1 MTTKLLWISFYLFLY
16 SIFIIY
22 VGLKFI
28 NDNDKASEISF
39 SNKKLTGLLFLF
51 TVTAASFSGF
61 FFLVFPGIIFRDGLS
76 AAYISFSVILIPLGG
91 IIFFKRQWLLGKNFG
106 YSTALEMF
114 NDYFKSKFLNYLII
128 IITCFFLVP
137 FLSLQISASGK
148 LYNFLSN
155 NFFDLNLITWIL
167 GLLLL
172 LHVILGGLKSIAYLS
187 IFQTFLIWVGIIIIG
202 FVSLNLVGGFSSLN
216 NGLSILA
223 NIDNTRWNLSPSNN
237 YSALFSIPD
246 LIQLTK
252 GVGRE
257 TPVGG
262 LWTSVMIFTIVVTF
276 MGIQLSPFF
285 SALLFSAKNL
295 KSFAPQQV
303 WVSGLLFGIAIFL
316 FSILQGLT
324 AHFLGA
330 SNIVT
335 NNGFNISNILPN
347 SIGMGGEGDLVLNL
361 INSVE
366 NFAPWLVGILSI
378 CGLATLQSTGALL
391 IGTGSKMII
400 NDINFG
406 EIKNFKNKNLLFII
420 FSSLIVLFSL
430 IMISFFDEFLFL
442 LGGVAIS
449 IGFQMF
455 VPLLSICYVSW
466 FTKHGVSWGLFF
478 GMLAVIIT
486 DDIGQ
491 VLLFEYLPWGSWPF
505 TIYSGFWGILTNLIV
520 TIIISFF
527 TQSNKENL
535 HKKKF
540 HNIFKNEN
548 KFLIKKKSIITFIFL
563 LIWIFFAIGPGAMLG
578 NDIFGNPS
586 NKETWIFNIPSIWAW
601 QILLWVIGIYIL
613 WLLAYR
619 MKMSL
624 KTDEDI

>member
-1 MTTKLLWISFYLFLY
+1 MSIKLLWISFYLFLY
-16 SIFIIY
+16 SIFVIY
-22 VGLKFI
+22 IGIKFVKEK
-28 NDNDKASEISF
+28 DKASDISF
-39 SNKKLTGLLFLF
+39 SNKKITGLLFLF

-76 AAYISFSVILIPLGG
+76 AAYISFSVIFIPLGG
-91 IIFFKRQWLLGKNFG
+91 ILFFKRQWLLGKNFG
-106 YSTALEMF
+106 YSTAVEMF
-114 NDYFKSKFLNYLII
+114 NDYFRSKFLNYLIV

-137 FLSLQISASGK
+137 FLSLQISA

-172 LHVILGGLKSIAYLS
+172 LNVILGGLKSIAYLS
-187 IFQTFLIWVGIIIIG
+187 IFQTFLIWLGIIIIG
-202 FVSLNLVGGFSSLN
+202 IVSLNLVGGFSVLN
-216 NGLSILA
+216 NNLSILA

-252 GVGRE
+252 GIGRE

-262 LWTSVMIFTIVVTF
+262 LWTSIMIFTIVITF
-276 MGIQLSPFF
+276 MGVQLSPFF
-285 SALLFSAKNL
+285 STLLFSAKNL
-295 KSFAPQQV
+295 RSFAPQQV
-303 WVSGLLFGIAIFL
+303 WVSGLFFGIAIFL
-316 FSILQGLT
+316 FSTIQGLT

-330 SNIVT
+330 SNIVS
-335 NNGFNISNILPN
+335 NNGFNVINILPN
-347 SIGMGGEGDLVLNL
+347 SIGMGGEGNLVLNL

-366 NFAPWLVGILSI
+366 NFAPWLVGILAI

-400 NDINFG
+400 DDINSG
-406 EIKNFKNKNLLFII
+406 GLKNIENKNLSFIL
-420 FSSLIVLFSL
+420 FSSLIVFFSL
-430 IMISFFDEFLFL
+430 VMILFFDEFLFL

-455 VPLLSICYVSW
+455 VPLLSICYISW
-466 FTKHGVSWGLFF
+466 FTKHGVSWGLLF
-478 GMLAVIIT
+478 GILTVIIT

-505 TIYSGFWGILTNLIV
+505 TIYSGFWGILINLIV
-520 TIIISFF
+520 TVTISFF
-527 TQSNKENL
+527 TQNKEENL
-535 HKKKF
+535 YKKKF
-540 HNIFKNEN
+540 HNIFHNEN
-548 KFLIKKKSIITFIFL
+548 EFLLKRKSIIAFIL
-563 LIWIFFAIGPGAMLG
+563 LIIWIFFAIGPGAMLG

-601 QILLWVIGIYIL
+601 QILLWIIGIYIL

-624 KTDEDI
+624 KTDEEN